1 MFRNEVAG
9 CPRHFGFLRG
19 IHEGALI
26 TKECLV
32 CSEMSLCMLRPHSNS
47 SVAEHSAIRLRFPVV
62 VKCKQWEDFKALAC
76 GAETVSFLFKQ
87 EQKIFQADA
96 LKDGKV
102 LTYAGEFP
110 QDTKLLKLWLSNEL
124 NVIKEK
130 IVEGVITGTSHQT
143 EEEFY
148 CHFCGIEK
156 RSHHITHG
164 EVQRR

>member
-32 CSEMSLCMLRPHSNS
+32 CSKMSLCMLRPPSDFS
-47 SVAEHSAIRLRFPVV
+47 TIEHSAIRLGFPVV
-62 VKCKQWEDFKALAC
+62 VKCKQWEDFKVLAC

-87 EQKIFQADA
+87 EQKSFQADA

-102 LTYAGEFP
+102 LTYTGEFP

-124 NVIKEK
+124 NVVEEK
-130 IVEGVITGTSHQT
+130 IFEGVLTLG
-143 EEEFY
+143 
-148 CHFCGIEK
+148 
-156 RSHHITHG
+156 
-164 EVQRR
+164 